1 MALRQTAD
9 TWLQQ
14 TLGADVAF
22 RDGQWEAISA
32 LVERHER
39 TLVVQR
45 TGWGKSLVYFMATRL
60 LRQQGAGTT
69 LLVSPLLALMR
80 NQIEAARRWGLKA
93 ETINSTNIE
102 DHAIIQRELLDG
114 ELDLLLISPERLGNE
129 RFQLEVWPKLKNQVG
144 MMVIDEAH
152 CISDWGHDFRPNYR
166 RIMHILDDLPPK
178 TPVLG
183 TTATA
188 NDRVVKD
195 VSDILGATMNIQ
207 RGALTRDSLR
217 LYTYTEPMDHPT
229 RLTLLAHLMKT
240 IPGCGIIYCTT
251 THDCQVVSEWLQMQ
265 GIDAQPYYAD
275 VESDGADTRIE
286 LENRLMKNQVK
297 ALVASVAL
305 GMGFD
310 KPDLS
315 FVIHYQQ
322 PGNIISYYQQI
333 GRAGRN
339 ISEAHIILMHGSGDE
354 EIQRYFIDT
363 AFPKPKQIESAIHAL
378 QEHGTLKQSELQRYV
393 NASQSN
399 LDKILTHLEVERI
412 IQRTD
417 DGGYLLRDALARP
430 DYDRWEDVTKQR
442 ETELQQME
450 AYIQHKGC
458 LMRFIAE
465 ALDDPT
471 NVQPC
476 GRCKNCRNSQSKFV
490 PDPKVVDV
498 ARRFMREGR
507 PIVIE
512 PRRRWPSGLPGMK
525 RTIIEHINQPGI
537 ALCGYYDTGWAEIV
551 KKGRFETNF
560 YPEELLQEAM
570 TVLKGHFS
578 TIDAPPQWVT
588 CVPSLRRPLLVS
600 NFAERLSK
608 RLGLPYIPI
617 LKHIK
622 QHPEQASLRNSY
634 QQVMNTYNVFKVEDK
649 PSPAPVLLVD
659 DVADSKWTLTVVGSL
674 LRKNGSG
681 PVHPFVLA
689 TTNTRS

>member
-1 MALRQTAD
+1 MTLRQTAD

-14 TLGADVAF
+14 TLGSNVTF
-22 RDGQWEAISA
+22 REGQWEAIAA

-80 NQIEAARRWGLKA
+80 NQIEAAQRWGLKA
-93 ETINSTNIE
+93 ETINSTNVE
-102 DHAIIQRELLDG
+102 DHAAVQTRLLAG
-114 ELDLLLISPERLGNE
+114 KIDLLLISPERLGNE
-129 RFQLEVWPKLKNQVG
+129 RFQLEVWPQLRNQVG

-166 RIMHILDDLPPK
+166 RIMHILDELPAK

-207 RGALTRDSLR
+207 RGPLTRDSLR
-217 LYTYTEPMDHPT
+217 LYTYTEALDHPT
-229 RLTLLAHLMKT
+229 RLTLLSHLMKT
-240 IPGCGIIYCTT
+240 IPGSGIIYCTT
-251 THDCQVVSEWLQMQ
+251 TRDCQIVAEWLQLQ

-275 VESDGADTRIE
+275 IESDGSETRIE
-286 LENRLMKNQVK
+286 LEQRLMKNQLK

-315 FVIHYQQ
+315 FVVHYQQ

-339 ISEAHIILMHGSGDE
+339 IDEAHIILMHGPGDE
-354 EIQRYFIDT
+354 DIQQHFIDT

-378 QEHGTLKQSELQRYV
+378 QERGALKQTELQRYV
-393 NASQSN
+393 NANKST

-412 IQRTD
+412 IQNTD
-417 DGGYLLRDALARP
+417 EGYLLKNADARP
-430 DYDRWEDVTKQR
+430 DYERWAMVTEQR
-442 ETELQQME
+442 ETELQQMRD
-450 AYIQHKGC
+450 YIQHTDC

-476 GRCKNCRNSQSKFV
+476 GRCKNCRNSQSRFM
-490 PDPKVVDV
+490 PDARIVDV
-498 ARRFMREGR
+498 ARRFLREGR
-507 PIVIE
+507 PILIE
-512 PRRRWPSGLPGMK
+512 PRKRWPSGLPGMK
-525 RTIIEHINQPGI
+525 RTIIEQVNQPGI
-537 ALCGYYDTGWAEIV
+537 ALCGYYDTGWSELIKRA
-551 KKGRFETNF
+551 RFETNF
-560 YPEELLQEAM
+560 YSDELIRESVALLQ
-570 TVLKGHFS
+570 GHF
-578 TIDAPPQWVT
+578 TTLDEAPRWVT
-588 CVPSLRRPLLVS
+588 AVPSLRRPLLVAS
-600 NFAERLSK
+600 FAERLATG
-608 RLGLPYIPI
+608 LGLQYIPT
-617 LKHIK
+617 LQHIK
-622 QHPEQASLRNSY
+622 QHPEQANMRNSF
-634 QQVMNTYNVFKVEDK
+634 QQVMNVYNVFKVQDK
-649 PSPAPVLLVD
+649 PLSAPVLLID
-659 DVADSKWTLTVVGSL
+659 DVADSKWTLTVAGAL
-674 LRKNGSG
+674 LRKSGSG
-681 PVHPFVLA
+681 SVYPYVLA
-689 TTNTRS
+689 TTNAD

>member
-1 MALRQTAD
+1 MTLRQTAD
-9 TWLQQ
+9 TWLRE
-14 TLGADVAF
+14 TLGANVTF

-80 NQIEAARRWGLKA
+80 NQIEAAQRWGLKA
-93 ETINSTNIE
+93 ETINSTNVE
-102 DHAIIQRELLDG
+102 DHAAVQTRLLAG
-114 ELDLLLISPERLGNE
+114 KIDLLLISPERLGNE
-129 RFQLEVWPKLKNQVG
+129 RFQLEVWPLLRKQVG
-144 MMVIDEAH
+144 LMVIDEAH

-166 RIMHILDDLPPK
+166 RIMHILDDLPAK

-195 VSDILGATMNIQ
+195 VSEILGATMNIQ
-207 RGALTRDSLR
+207 RGPLTRDSLR
-217 LYTYTEPMDHPT
+217 LYTYTDALDHPT

-240 IPGCGIIYCTT
+240 IPGSGIIYCTT
-251 THDCQVVSEWLQMQ
+251 TRDCQIVAEWLQLQ

-275 VESDGADTRIE
+275 IESDGSETRIE
-286 LENRLMKNQVK
+286 LEQRLMKNQLK

-315 FVIHYQQ
+315 FVVHYQQ

-339 ISEAHIILMHGSGDE
+339 IGEAHIILMHGPGDE
-354 EIQRYFIDT
+354 DIQQHFIDT

-378 QEHGTLKQSELQRYV
+378 QERGALKQTELQRYV
-393 NASQSN
+393 NANKST

-412 IQRTD
+412 IQNTD
-417 DGGYLLRDALARP
+417 EGYLLKNASARP
-430 DYDRWEDVTKQR
+430 DYKRWAMVTKQR
-442 ETELQQME
+442 ETELQQMRD
-450 AYIQHKGC
+450 YIKHDDC
-458 LMRFIAE
+458 LMRFIAQ

-476 GRCKNCRNSQSKFV
+476 GRCKNCRKSQSKFM
-490 PDPKVVDV
+490 PDPRIVDV
-498 ARRFMREGR
+498 ARRFLREGR
-507 PIVIE
+507 PILIE
-512 PRRRWPSGLPGMK
+512 PRKRWPSGLPGMK
-525 RTIIEHINQPGI
+525 RTIIEQVNQPGI
-537 ALCGYYDTGWAEIV
+537 ALCGYYDTGWSELI
-551 KKGRFETNF
+551 KRGRFETNF
-560 YPEELLQEAM
+560 YPDELIRESVAILQA
-570 TVLKGHFS
+570 HF
-578 TIDAPPQWVT
+578 TTLDEPPQWVT
-588 CVPSLRRPLLVS
+588 AVPSLRRPVLVNS
-600 NFAERLSK
+600 FAERLASG
-608 RLGLPYIPI
+608 LGLRYMPT
-617 LKHIK
+617 LQHIK
-622 QHPEQASLRNSY
+622 QHPEQVNMRNSF
-634 QQVMNTYNVFKVEDK
+634 QQVMNVYNVFKVQDS
-649 PSPAPVLLVD
+649 PSSMPVLLVD
-659 DVADSKWTLTVVGSL
+659 DVADSKWTLTVAGAL

-681 PVHPFVLA
+681 PVYPYVLA
-689 TTNTRS
+689 TTNAD